1 MHVLLRV
8 GTLAVI
14 SILAVMPWT
23 GAEAQ
28 DYPNKPVRIIV
39 PFGAGGPADVYARV
53 LAQHLGDAFKQS
65 FVVENR
71 PGAGA
76 IIGTDAV
83 AKAEP
88 DGYTLLLMSNTHTT
102 NESLI
107 PNRPYEL
114 MRDFAPVSPINSSDL
129 LMVAHPSTGVK
140 NLQDFI
146 ALAKKDPG
154 KLNYASSGPGT
165 PYHMAGELF
174 KAMSGTNII
183 HVPHKSSGDM
193 RSSVIGGHVQMM
205 FDAITVMA
213 QGVQSGQLI
222 ALGTTGKQRS
232 SVMPNVPTVA
242 EAGVP
247 GYEATIWL
255 GILAPAKT
263 PKPVIDKLNA
273 EIVKIMARSD
283 VKEAWAKQGA
293 VPMSMS
299 PAEFDKYIRA
309 DIEKWAQVVKVSGA
323 KVE

>member
-23 GAEAQ
+23 GAGAQ

-102 NESLI
+102 NELLI

-114 MRDFAPVSPINSSDL
+114 MRDFAPVSPINYSDL

-323 KVE
+323 KIE